1 MGTVNVKQDG
11 YLGININ
18 NDTRVI
24 NGYVLSG
31 GVGEQDIV
39 IHESV
44 LPYNFYDEF
53 IVGKFKYYRETGEVI
68 EDYNFIPPEND
79 ITEIEETE
87 TVSKEEFDNL
97 KSQFD
102 EMKKLLESL
111 LGGKK

>member
-1 MGTVNVKQDG
+1 MKYINVKQDG

-31 GVGEQDIV
+31 GVGEQDII

-68 EDYNFIPPEND
+68 EDYNFVPPNYDIQEPIPEQ
-79 ITEIEETE
+79 E
-87 TVSKEEFDNL
+87 TVSKEEFDSL
-97 KSQFD
+97 KNELD
-102 EMKKLLESL
+102 EMRKLLEKL
-111 LGGKK
+111 LGGK

>member
-1 MGTVNVKQDG
+1 MKYINVKQDG

-18 NDTRVI
+18 QDTRVI

-31 GVGEQDIV
+31 GIGEQDIV

-68 EDYNFIPPEND
+68 EDYNFIPPETD
-79 ITEIEETE
+79 DMASEEPE

-97 KSQFD
+97 KNQFE
-102 EMKKLLESL
+102 EMQKLLEKL
-111 LGGKK
+111 LGGK

>member
-1 MGTVNVKQDG
+1 MKYVNVKQDG

-18 NDTRVI
+18 QDTRVI

-31 GVGEQDIV
+31 GIGEQDIV

-68 EDYNFIPPEND
+68 EDYNFIPPD
-79 ITEIEETE
+79 IDDIVVEEPE
-87 TVSKEEFDNL
+87 TVSKQEFDNL
-97 KSQFD
+97 KNKFE
-102 EMKKLLESL
+102 EMQKLLDKL
-111 LGGKK
+111 LGGK

>member
-1 MGTVNVKQDG
+1 MKYVNVKQDG

-18 NDTRVI
+18 QDTRVI

-31 GVGEQDIV
+31 GVGEQDII

-68 EDYNFIPPEND
+68 EDYNFTPPD
-79 ITEIEETE
+79 IEDIVVEEPE
-87 TVSKEEFDNL
+87 TVSKQEFDNL
-97 KSQFD
+97 KSQFE
-102 EMKKLLESL
+102 EMQKLLEKL
-111 LGGKK
+111 LGGK